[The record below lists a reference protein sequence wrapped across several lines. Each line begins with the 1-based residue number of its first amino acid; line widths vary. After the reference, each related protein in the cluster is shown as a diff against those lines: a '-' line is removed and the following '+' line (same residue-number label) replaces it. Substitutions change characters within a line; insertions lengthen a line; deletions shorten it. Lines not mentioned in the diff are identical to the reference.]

1 MPLFNMK
8 HCLTIFLFNINAFD
22 SNAQNYC
29 YQGGNGDG
37 VASRKLYIQPL
48 SSIQNIK
55 EIQYTLIQNILS
67 NVDDKTMHIK
77 LYNLLGKKIYDAIV
91 LPHAVLELPLESN
104 EIYLLELQN
113 DSYSTIVKISL

>member
-1 MPLFNMK
+1 MK
-8 HCLTIFLFNINAFD
+8 YFLTIFLFNINAFD
-22 SNAQNYC
+22 SNAQNFC

-37 VASRKLYIQPL
+37 AASRKLYIQPL
-48 SSIQNIK
+48 SSIQNLK
-55 EIQYTLIQNILS
+55 KMQYHLIQNILS
-67 NVDDKTMHIK
+67 SADDKTIHIK
-77 LYNLLGKKIYDAIV
+77 LYNLLGKNIYDEIV